1 MFAALVLRLSSCYAL
16 RNYEMNVASLRVKG
30 VAMMKRLTPL
40 VCAMLLSACGPT
52 VLTQPVPVS
61 TDPAGVNVAVD
72 GKAACVAPC
81 QVDLARNQDHIL
93 TLTKDGYRQQDVL
106 IKRQY
111 QTNKVLLNAI
121 NQGAQSAQFFKD
133 GWMGANQGVM
143 SMNSQEETGEAYV
156 LSPSTVSLRLVPV
169 GGFPAKTTP
178 EQAAQAVSGGLSPLD
193 ALDTGDQ
200 QMLENILETSR
211 SGLVN
216 AWTNTRT
223 GVSFSL
229 VPEHAEEENGSVVR
243 WFTLAARQ
251 NDRTASGRY
260 PAHRVGRG
268 EWALS
273 LPNQQTG
280 AGMDKGAE
288 DLSRRETLRAL
299 GQAPLP
305 TVQKSWDVGSS
316 GSSSTSTSTT
326 AIPGGTSTTTTTK
339 STKTSTKASVGFN
352 PAGLVNILDALQ

>member
-1 MFAALVLRLSSCYAL
+1 
-16 RNYEMNVASLRVKG
+16 
-30 VAMMKRLTPL
+30 
-40 VCAMLLSACGPT
+40 

-93 TLTKDGYRQQDVL
+93 TLTKEGYRQQDVL

-133 GWMGANQGVM
+133 GWMGANQGLM
-143 SMNSQEETGEAYV
+143 SMNSQEDTGEAYV

-169 GGFPAKTTP
+169 GGFPSKTTA
-178 EQAAQAVSGGLSPLD
+178 EQAKQAASGELSPLD
-193 ALDTGDQ
+193 AMDTGDQ
-200 QMLENILETSR
+200 QMLENALETGR

-216 AWTNTRT
+216 AWTNTGT
-223 GVSFSL
+223 GVSFSM
-229 VPEHAEEENGSVVR
+229 VPEHAQEENGSVVR
-243 WFTLAARQ
+243 WFTLAARK

-273 LPNQQTG
+273 LPNQQPA

-288 DLSRRETLRAL
+288 DLSRSETLRAL

-305 TVQKSWDVGSS
+305 TVQKSWDMGSS
-316 GSSSTSTSTT
+316 GSTHTSTTTT
-326 AIPGGTSTTTTTK
+326 AIPGGTSTSTTTK
-339 STKTSTKASVGFN
+339 STKTSAKASVGFN
-352 PAGLVNILDALQ
+352 PAGLVNLLDALQ

>member
-1 MFAALVLRLSSCYAL
+1 MT
-16 RNYEMNVASLRVKG
+16 
-30 VAMMKRLTPL
+30 KRLAPL
-40 VCAMLLSACGPT
+40 VCAVLLSACGPT

-61 TDPAGVNVAVD
+61 TDPPGAGVAVD
-72 GKAACVAPC
+72 GKPACVAPC

-93 TLTKDGYRQQDVL
+93 TLTKEGYRQQDVL

-121 NQGAQSAQFFKD
+121 NQGAQSAQFFKS

-169 GGFPAKTTP
+169 GGFPARTTA
-178 EQAAQAVSGGLSPLD
+178 EQASRAASGALSPLD

-200 QMLENILETSR
+200 QMLENALETGR
-211 SGLVN
+211 SGLVS
-216 AWTNTRT
+216 AWTNPRT
-223 GVSFSL
+223 GISFSL
-229 VPEHAEEENGSVVR
+229 VPEHAEEENGSVLR
-243 WFTLAARQ
+243 WFSLAARQ
-251 NDRTASGRY
+251 GERTASGRY

-273 LPNQQTG
+273 LPNQQPA
-280 AGMDKGAE
+280 AGLDKGAE
-288 DLSRRETLRAL
+288 ELSRRETLRAL

-305 TVQKSWDVGSS
+305 TVRKSWDVGSS
-316 GSSSTSTSTT
+316 GSSSTTTTTT
-326 AIPGGTSTTTTTK
+326 AIPGGTSTSTTTK

-352 PAGLVNILDALQ
+352 PAGLVNVLDALQ